1 MIEKKDPRYNLEK
14 NRATIFGIG
23 LLVAGSFTLA
33 AFTYTSPLEVE
44 EAKIASGQSDVMYSV
59 YQEDAPKPELKTE
72 EVFEEKVE
80 LSEPTTEVL
89 SEISEKSKEK
99 KNTATAVSSEVTSG
113 QHDFKKGMENL
124 VFERRKVEA
133 EIVPYPDLEP
143 QYKGG
148 TKEMVRF
155 IQKTQMYPDDAVQAG
170 DQGTAYVKFV
180 IEKDGSISNISVEG
194 KVAPSLKKEAKRI
207 VRNFPNWTPGE
218 VAGKRVRS
226 SVHLP
231 ITFVLE

>member
-23 LLVAGSFTLA
+23 LLAAGSFTLT
-33 AFTYTSPLEVE
+33 AFTYTSPLEIE
-44 EAKIASGQSDVMYSV
+44 EAKIASGQSDVIYSV
-59 YQEDAPKPELKTE
+59 HQEDAPKPEQKLE

-80 LSEPTTEVL
+80 LSEPTTEIL
-89 SEISEKSKEK
+89 SEISETSEEK
-99 KNTATAVSSEVTSG
+99 KNTSTTVSSEVTAG
-113 QHDFKKGMENL
+113 QHDFKKGMENM

-133 EIVPYPDLEP
+133 EIVPYPDIEP
-143 QYKGG
+143 QYNGG

-155 IQKTQMYPDDAVQAG
+155 IQKTQVYPDDAIAAG
-170 DQGTAYVKFV
+170 EEGTAYVKFV
-180 IEKDGSISNISVEG
+180 IEKDGSISNITVEG

-207 VRNFPNWTPGE
+207 VRNFPNWVPGE
-218 VAGKRVRS
+218 AGGKRVRS